1 MCDCVCVLCPLWFYK
16 IKQHRKYPH
25 SITSTIRVAG
35 RDGTEEQWVPTE
47 EEGIRGAGEVA
58 EEGWGEEEVWGANG
72 WVWAG
77 EGCWARETE
86 EDWGGED
93 PGEAETPGG
102 EVRIHTTHQDIY
114 VYIWDW
120 GKDFIVQY
128 VNYRNLLPLLLK
140 FMVKILTSGNCYGNE
155 D

>member
-1 MCDCVCVLCPLWFYK
+1 MVFHILIGEDFTYIVKIVPTFVWLCVLCSLWFCK
-16 IKQHRKYPH
+16 IKQHKKYPH

-35 RDGTEEQWVPTE
+35 RDGTEEQWVSTE
-47 EEGIRGAGEVA
+47 EEGIRGAGEVE

-86 EDWGGED
+86 EDRGGED

-102 EVRIHTTHQDIY
+102 EVRIHTTRDIHVY
-114 VYIWDW
+114 VYF
-120 GKDFIVQY
+120 GSV
-128 VNYRNLLPLLLK
+128 
-140 FMVKILTSGNCYGNE
+140 E
-155 D
+155 